1 MVAVAQQFGNAG
13 RENEARWLLNMAQQ
27 LAAAL
32 GLLGDETA
40 ATANT
45 PQNYLNFLMETLR
58 KVQENPNPQVIYP
71 FWAQNLDKLDE
82 NLIYILDSWANDKL
96 ASVDTKE
103 AYFIAGN
110 IWYFSEL
117 VQKFTLGSIAANK
130 EIAIAGYEITLR
142 VYTKGAFPRDWA
154 VTKLNLAVTYSE
166 RIRGNKA
173 DNLEKSIT
181 GFTEALRVYTEKAF
195 PQSWALTQYNLALIY
210 YDRIRGDKVE
220 NLEKSIVANQEALKV
235 YTWEASP
242 QDWAITNYNL
252 AAVYLKRIKEDKA
265 KNLEMAIS
273 AFTNALKVWS
283 LESSP
288 KNWGNTQDG
297 LANAYLNRIRGDK
310 AENLGSSLLGILID

>member
-1 MVAVAQQFGNAG
+1 MNPESYRKIRNCWMRLVQVMVAVAQQFGNAG

-32 GLLGDETA
+32 GLLGDETT

-242 QDWAITNYNL
+242 QDWAL
-252 AAVYLKRIKEDKA
+252 LVSVWKE
-265 KNLEMAIS
+265 E
-273 AFTNALKVWS
+273 
-283 LESSP
+283 
-288 KNWGNTQDG
+288 G
-297 LANAYLNRIRGDK
+297 
-310 AENLGSSLLGILID
+310 